1 MKLSQKNLEAL
12 PSDIPRPAYDRSG
25 KERFIVHIGVGGF
38 HRAHQAVFLHE
49 LLEKGLSS
57 EWAICGLGVMSGDE
71 RTCAALREQDFLYTL
86 MIKHPDGAVCPQII
100 GSLVDYVYAP
110 ADPAAAVERLADP
123 RTRIVSLT
131 ITEGG
136 YNFDQHGA
144 FIFDTPEIKH
154 DLEHPESPRTVFGL
168 LAAALRLR
176 RERGQRAFTLLSC
189 DNIQHNGDVARRML
203 LSFAGA
209 LDGDLA
215 AWIDTHV
222 CFPNSMV
229 DRITPTTTPAD
240 IELLS
245 SRFGIDDA
253 LPVTC
258 EPFIQWVLED
268 DFADSR
274 PALEQAGVQF
284 VEEIAPYE
292 KVKLRLLNAGHSMLG
307 FTGSLLGY
315 RTIDEAV
322 ADPLVRDS
330 LRAFMD
336 QEVTPTLGRVDG
348 IDLEGY
354 KANLFR
360 RFANPNIRDQLT
372 RICSDNSAKLPKFL
386 IPTLVEQLA
395 CGGPVRY
402 GATIVAAW
410 CRTLELCG
418 QGRYDY
424 PVQDALLDE
433 LIDRAMATA
442 GSGSPEFLK
451 LPMVFGDLA
460 DNARFAGEF
469 MARLEDIRT
478 LGIRDA
484 LLKLYIH

>member
-1 MKLSQKNLEAL
+1 MKLSQKNLKAL
-12 PSDIPRPAYDRSG
+12 PSDIPRPAYDRGG

-57 EWAICGLGVMSGDE
+57 EWAICGLGVMTGDE
-71 RTCAALREQDFLYTL
+71 RMYDALRAQDCLYTL
-86 MIKHPDGAVCPQII
+86 MIKHPDGAICPQVI

-144 FIFDTPEIKH
+144 FIFDSPEIRH

-176 RERGQRAFTLLSC
+176 RERGHSAFTLLSC

-209 LDGDLA
+209 LDDGLA
-215 AWIDTHV
+215 AWIDSQV
-222 CFPNSMV
+222 RFPNSMV
-229 DRITPTTTPAD
+229 DRITPTTTAAD

-268 DFADSR
+268 DFADGR

-292 KVKLRLLNAGHSMLG
+292 KVKLRLLNAGHSLLG
-307 FTGSLLGY
+307 FAGSLLGC

-322 ADPLVRDS
+322 ADPQVRDF

-336 QEVTPTLGRVDG
+336 REAMPTLGRIEG
-348 IDLEGY
+348 IDLEWY
-354 KANLFR
+354 KANLLR

-386 IPTLVEQLA
+386 IPTIVEQLG
-395 CGGPVRY
+395 CGGPIAC
-402 GATIVAAW
+402 GATVVAAW
-410 CRTLELCG
+410 CRTLELHG

-433 LIDRAMATA
+433 LTRRAAATA
-442 GSGSPEFLK
+442 AGGTPEFLK
-451 LPMVFGDLA
+451 LPLVFGDLA
-460 DNARFAGEF
+460 DDARFAAEF

-478 LGIRDA
+478 LGIRKA
-484 LLKLYIH
+484 LLKLSAE